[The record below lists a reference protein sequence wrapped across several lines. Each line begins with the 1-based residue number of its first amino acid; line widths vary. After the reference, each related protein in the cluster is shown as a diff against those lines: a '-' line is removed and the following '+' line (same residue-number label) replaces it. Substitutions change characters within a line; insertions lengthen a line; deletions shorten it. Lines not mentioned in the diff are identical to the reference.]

1 MKLLL
6 ILLLA
11 TTALEAQEFG
21 TRLGAVQRGGR
32 VSFEPRGPG
41 VLFDA
46 LDPAVR
52 KWYVPQDLY
61 SEYRWLHTQYSNYA
75 RENYQRYVRTAIEGN
90 YFYDLFGN
98 FLNRG
103 WLIFDWRQ
111 QNPQPFGSTLFK
123 DSRFGSWFNSGVI
136 ASDHK
141 SQYHY
146 AITVGDEIRTTLTP
160 MTFSKPRFNGVARRQ
175 RSGKKQRTP
184 GF

>member
-1 MKLLL
+1 MLQRLLTALLL
-6 ILLLA
+6 S
-11 TTALEAQEFG
+11 TGALEAQEFG
-21 TRLGAVQRGGR
+21 SRLSGIQRGGK

-52 KWYVPQDLY
+52 KWYIPQELY
-61 SEYRWLHTQYSNYA
+61 SEYGWHHWQYSNYA
-75 RENYQRYVRTAIEGN
+75 RVNYQRYVRTAIEGN

-111 QNPQPFGSTLFK
+111 KNPQPFGSTLYK
-123 DSRFGSWFNSGVI
+123 DNRFDNWFNEVVV

-141 SQYHY
+141 GQYLSLIH
-146 AITVGDEIRTTLTP
+146 I
-160 MTFSKPRFNGVARRQ
+160 
-175 RSGKKQRTP
+175 
-184 GF
+184 